1 MNDFD
6 NQSGPGWIKVF
17 SQHGKAHSGQN
28 TFVTC
33 VFANVH
39 GLWSFVTNIL
49 WQSTALIQHCWKDC
63 NSHRWKGRWGFVLN
77 HDWNKIGYWSKI
89 SFKGQQRSWRAYH
102 RFIALDRSIDT
113 RKKDFLT
120 WCVCAVVG
128 VAPWGMDF
136 STLGNE
142 AAAAKTANLTINWV
156 AGGKCAIRRTAVQ
169 KIWQLTG
176 HRLRNDPGMAF
187 TSVERPPSPLHPLSD
202 RPLSVQGSWQ
212 PRWRDEEH

>member
-1 MNDFD
+1 MNKSLFSAWEST
-6 NQSGPGWIKVF
+6 QWTKYFCHVCVCKVY
-17 SQHGKAHSGQN
+17 
-28 TFVTC
+28 
-33 VFANVH
+33 

-49 WQSTALIQHCWKDC
+49 WQSTALVQHCCEDY
-63 NSHRWKGRWGFVLN
+63 NSHRSKGRGGFLLN
-77 HDWNKIGYWSKI
+77 HDWNKICYWSKI
-89 SFKGQQRSWRAYH
+89 SFKSQQRSWRAYH

-113 RKKDFLT
+113 RIKDFLT
-120 WCVCAVVG
+120 WCLCVVVA

-169 KIWQLTG
+169 KIWQLSG

-187 TSVERPPSPLHPLSD
+187 TSVEREALLPFTPYQIGLWAYRVRDS
-202 RPLSVQGSWQ
+202 Q
-212 PRWRDEEH
+212 DEEMKSINRIFRW